1 MLRRAGQGV
10 ARKTLMGE
18 VYGLD
23 EETLPNALDVRV
35 SRLRRRL
42 TQLEAGIAIHAARGI
57 GYLLAEQTP

>member
-1 MLRRAGQGV
+1 
-10 ARKTLMGE
+10 MGE